1 MCDKVPQY
9 REARFMKKK
18 YSKYIY
24 DDDDDDGKNGNSK
37 QQQQ

>member
-24 DDDDDDGKNGNSK
+24 DDDDGKNGNSK